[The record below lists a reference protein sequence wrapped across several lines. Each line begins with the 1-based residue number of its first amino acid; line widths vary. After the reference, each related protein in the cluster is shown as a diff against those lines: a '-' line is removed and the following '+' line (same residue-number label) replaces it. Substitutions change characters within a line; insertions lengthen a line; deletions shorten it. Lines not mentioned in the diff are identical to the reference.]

1 MVGPGLT
8 QPAPGSPGT
17 HRPQSLT
24 PAAALAVCHCL
35 LRAQTMEPVVQSA
48 AQSEEHYTHLFCV
61 SEEHYTHLCC
71 VSEELVTAETSSISD
86 VT

>member
-48 AQSEEHYTHLFCV
+48 AQSEEHWT
-61 SEEHYTHLCC
+61 C

>member
-1 MVGPGLT
+1 
-8 QPAPGSPGT
+8 
-17 HRPQSLT
+17 
-24 PAAALAVCHCL
+24 
-35 LRAQTMEPVVQSA
+35 MEPVVQSA
-48 AQSEEHYTHLFCV
+48 AQSEEHYTHLCCV